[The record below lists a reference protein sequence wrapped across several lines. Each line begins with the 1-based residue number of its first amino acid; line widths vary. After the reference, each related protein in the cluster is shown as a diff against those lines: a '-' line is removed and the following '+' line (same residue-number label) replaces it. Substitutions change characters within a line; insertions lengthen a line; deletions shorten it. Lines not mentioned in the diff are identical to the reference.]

1 MVRAT
6 LWAVLACAAVS
17 ACGTKDSAPAAQPGA
32 VAGKVLEVAGSVKV
46 GAKQLAVGDPVKT
59 DDVIETGA
67 DGNVAIELAHNGAR
81 WELGPNQKLRPTES
95 IAWKQERHGSA
106 AQVDQDTS
114 AAGRPAERSAADT
127 ATSAAKAESAPA
139 PSAAAPPTAPPA
151 AAAAP
156 QRAAVAMPEPAAEPP
171 PPPPPPAK
179 TKATADVAS
188 GDAAPQAE
196 RSRAAIGGA
205 STGGAPGG
213 GGGAAV
219 PTADLFASLASCV
232 PAGSRTHV
240 TIHVANHVAAIK
252 FDKGASATGKKCMTA
267 AAKKLSISVASGE
280 LSLTLEH

>member
-32 VAGKVLEVAGSVKV
+32 VAGKVLEVAGSVKG

-95 IAWKQERHGSA
+95 LAWKQERHGSA

-139 PSAAAPPTAPPA
+139 PRAAAPPTAPPA

-179 TKATADVAS
+179 TKAAAVAS
-188 GDAAPQAE
+188 GDAAE
-196 RSRAAIGGA
+196 RSRATNGGA
-205 STGGAPGG
+205 STGGA
-213 GGGAAV
+213 
-219 PTADLFASLASCV
+219 
-232 PAGSRTHV
+232 
-240 TIHVANHVAAIK
+240 
-252 FDKGASATGKKCMTA
+252 
-267 AAKKLSISVASGE
+267 
-280 LSLTLEH
+280 